1 MSILLSQM
9 PLFRV
14 TSEKMKET
22 PDKKCFLHSDLCSV
36 SVMTVWVISIHSLYE
51 LCRKM
56 GTPVLGAHGTG
67 KVTF

>member
-1 MSILLSQM
+1 MFLT
-9 PLFRV
+9 LF
-14 TSEKMKET
+14 
-22 PDKKCFLHSDLCSV
+22 DLCSV

-67 KVTF
+67 KVTFCKRKMLELQLQILDLFHKLSSF